1 MNNMSE
7 RFDDYLEDDEFDY
20 ESSNDF
26 ETMYVVVDLNKVSYG
41 IKLTYVNKIG
51 LLPKITPV
59 PDSKHYISG
68 VIKER
73 ELSLPIIDTRLM
85 LGMPSLYDSDKELI
99 NMLKQRE
106 EDHIS
111 WVNELISSVNE
122 KREFKLTTDPHACAF
137 GVWYDNYKTENIG
150 LADYI
155 RKFDKPHRIIHNIGI
170 EVAEMVK
177 GNQTAAALKLIEE
190 VRNNE
195 LAEMIELFGNI
206 ESVLRDSH
214 RELSIIINRVDSQF
228 SIKADRVDKIVSI
241 DDSQVQKNTDK
252 SSRFVKEIANLGEQT
267 VLILDLNE
275 LEL

>member
-1 MNNMSE
+1 
-7 RFDDYLEDDEFDY
+7 
-20 ESSNDF
+20 
-26 ETMYVVVDLNKVSYG
+26 
-41 IKLTYVNKIG
+41 
-51 LLPKITPV
+51 
-59 PDSKHYISG
+59 
-68 VIKER
+68 
-73 ELSLPIIDTRLM
+73 
-85 LGMPSLYDSDKELI
+85 
-99 NMLKQRE
+99 
-106 EDHIS
+106 
-111 WVNELISSVNE
+111 
-122 KREFKLTTDPHACAF
+122 
-137 GVWYDNYKTENIG
+137 
-150 LADYI
+150 
-155 RKFDKPHRIIHNIGI
+155 
-170 EVAEMVK
+170 MVK